1 MKKKLLSLVLAGAM
15 VASTSVSA
23 FAATPNIVGP
33 DNKEHEAQIKLTG
46 DVENEDGG
54 IQPGTISVS
63 IPTTS
68 SFRVNSEGEFVGTT
82 IKVENSGAGK
92 VDVFAKKFTDVTPQA
107 KITVVAEGSV
117 SNRGQVSLK
126 LRGTSGIAY
135 FGSAVG
141 TKGTGVY
148 SEPTLA
154 ESSNVNE
161 QKLASVSPAG
171 EETLFLEGTSTK
183 GTDASEA
190 IRDDFT
196 IVLKVAKSNS

>member
-23 FAATPNIVGP
+23 FAATPNIIGP

-46 DVENEDGG
+46 DVEDQRGQV
-54 IQPGTISVS
+54 QPGTISVS

-68 SFRVNSEGEFVGTT
+68 SFRVNSEGKFVGTT
-82 IKVENSGAGK
+82 IKVENSGAEK
-92 VDVFAKKFTDVTPQA
+92 VDVFAKGFTDVTPEGS
-107 KITVVAEGSV
+107 ITVVAEGNV
-117 SNRGQVSLK
+117 NNRGDVSLK

-135 FGSAVG
+135 FGSDVG
-141 TKGTGVY
+141 EQGTGVY
-148 SEPTLA
+148 SDPTLDT
-154 ESSNVNE
+154 SVDE
-161 QKLASVSPAG
+161 QKLASVSSGG

-183 GTDASEA
+183 GADANNA

-196 IVLKVAKSNS
+196 IVLKVAKSK

>member
-15 VASTSVSA
+15 VATTSVSA

-33 DNKEHEAQIKLTG
+33 DNKEHEAQITLTG
-46 DVENEDGG
+46 DVENESGG

-63 IPTTS
+63 IPTAS
-68 SFRVNSEGEFVGTT
+68 SFRVNSEGQFVGTT

-92 VDVFAKKFTDVTPQA
+92 VDVFAKGFTDVTPQA

-117 SNRGQVSLK
+117 SNRGEVSLK

-141 TKGTGVY
+141 AQGTGVY
-148 SEPTLA
+148 SDPTLLT
-154 ESSNVNE
+154 SVNE
-161 QKLASVSPAG
+161 QKLASVSSAG

-183 GTDASEA
+183 GADASNA

-196 IVLKVAKSNS
+196 IVLKVAKSK

>member
-15 VASTSVSA
+15 VATTSVSA

-46 DVENEDGG
+46 DVENETGG

-63 IPTTS
+63 IPTAS
-68 SFRVNSEGEFVGTT
+68 SFRVNSEGQFVGTT

-92 VDVFAKKFTDVTPQA
+92 VDVFAKGFTDVTPQA

-117 SNRGQVSLK
+117 SNRGEVSLK

-141 TKGTGVY
+141 EQGTGVY
-148 SEPTLA
+148 SDSTLLK
-154 ESSNVNE
+154 SVNE
-161 QKLASVSPAG
+161 QKLASVSSAG

-183 GTDASEA
+183 GDDASNA

-196 IVLKVAKSNS
+196 IVLKVAKSK